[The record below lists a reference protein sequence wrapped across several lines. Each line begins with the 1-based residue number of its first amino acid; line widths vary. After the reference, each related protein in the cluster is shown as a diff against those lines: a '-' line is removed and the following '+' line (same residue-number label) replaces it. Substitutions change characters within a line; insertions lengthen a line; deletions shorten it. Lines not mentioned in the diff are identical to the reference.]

1 MDHHRR
7 KSKEKTFIKVDQL
20 ALAKSAAWAWLQHGS
35 ESNTRLIHE
44 HDARRPK
51 IEPKPSRYKLEVLR
65 NVQTIEHNNSKSPSI
80 ISLTS
85 NRKSS
90 QNSLLDN
97 YEIERISR
105 HLEHYIESSHA
116 KQTDRVSNKVVGQ
129 KKKKKKS
136 TINHAKGFGSCGSS
150 SDDVAAQRRRP
161 EKARVAVVDVANCR
175 PWPWGLWA

>member
-1 MDHHRR
+1 MA
-7 KSKEKTFIKVDQL
+7 DQL
-20 ALAKSAAWAWLQHGS
+20 ALAKSAAWAWLQHGP
-35 ESNTRLIHE
+35 ESNGRLVRE
-44 HDARRPK
+44 HDASRPK

-65 NVQTIEHNNSKSPSI
+65 NNVQEIEYNYNSKSPSV

-85 NRKSS
+85 CSRKSG

-116 KQTDRVSNKVVGQ
+116 KQTDRVSNKLVVGQ
-129 KKKKKKS
+129 KKKKKKKN
-136 TINHAKGFGSCGSS
+136 TTHAKGFVSCGSS
-150 SDDVAAQRRRP
+150 SDDVAVQRPRP

-175 PWPWGLWA
+175 PWPWGRVWA